1 VLGNGG
7 SGGLA
12 GLRERA
18 ALLSGHLTVETKPG
32 GGVRLTAEVPID
44 GSLRRVAE

>member
-12 GLRERA
+12 GLQERA
-18 ALLSGHLTVETKPG
+18 VLLNGHLTVETRPG
-32 GGVRLTAEVPID
+32 TGVRLTAEMPLY
-44 GSLRRVAE
+44 GAAE